1 MADMQHIRGAAL
13 TLMLL
18 LLQKQQA
25 LSRPRTQLLLMYFL
39 FRRRNEIYSAAAAL
53 KLKARPIRRWRRFWA
68 IRRPQLLFEHKVI
81 NRMLDCT
88 WKEHF
93 RVDRSTFFYI
103 VCLIDHR
110 LRKQNN
116 QFRDAIPVDKRVPCS
131 LWRLGTGECYGSL
144 GEQFGAGCKTADEIN
159 LDFLYT
165 IFEHYHQ
172 FIHFPDSEQEIQT
185 AIGKYGELSQIPQVY
200 LLTYLAIDGTYIKIK
215 SPDDDLDDYIFA
227 ERGIIAPFSRQL

>member
-1 MADMQHIRGAAL
+1 
-13 TLMLL
+13 
-18 LLQKQQA
+18 
-25 LSRPRTQLLLMYFL
+25 
-39 FRRRNEIYSAAAAL
+39 
-53 KLKARPIRRWRRFWA
+53 
-68 IRRPQLLFEHKVI
+68 
-81 NRMLDCT
+81 MLDCT

-103 VCLIDHR
+103 VRLVGHR

-116 QFRDAIPVDKRVPCS
+116 QFRDAIPVDKRVACS

-185 AIGKYGELSQIPQVY
+185 AIGKYGELLQIPQVY
-200 LLTYLAIDGTYIKIK
+200 LLTYLVIDGTYIKIK
-215 SPDDDLDDYIFA
+215 SPDDDLDDYICRKGYHSTILQAAVGADTETFDA
-227 ERGIIAPFSRQL
+227 STGYPGNMHHCMMQEYFVLAVFST